1 MLTGSAARSRSG
13 NAANAVA
20 ASAPPALLMR
30 KSLRH
35 CRCCDVRPRPFFI
48 VTSHGVKARA
58 LRREPRQKLFRQA
71 TSRSFCPVAIGA
83 GRLYTKL
90 YVRLQTARFCLNQ
103 APRRQAR
110 WRRSAAA
117 GFSSSPMTRALRKK
131 PALRGATVPAKRRLR
146 KVAVKRGARGPAIA
160 ELIATRLE
168 EDIVLGRRHPRE
180 RLIEQD
186 LCQQFNTHRA
196 DVRLA
201 FFELEK
207 KGIIQRI
214 PNRGAMVRDLS
225 PQEVTELY
233 AVREELEVMAV
244 RILPFPVAR
253 GEIDKLDEIQRKYS
267 AAIDSGDLL
276 DVFYGNLH
284 FHRTLYELCGNL
296 CLIETIEQLA
306 QKVYGIRSYAN
317 AYPDALDRARRD
329 HVAMIAAL
337 RTSNRDALIALTRRH
352 LEPSPEA
359 YIRAYQRR
367 FGDVSPA
374 PRQS

>member
-1 MLTGSAARSRSG
+1 
-13 NAANAVA
+13 
-20 ASAPPALLMR
+20 
-30 KSLRH
+30 
-35 CRCCDVRPRPFFI
+35 
-48 VTSHGVKARA
+48 
-58 LRREPRQKLFRQA
+58 
-71 TSRSFCPVAIGA
+71 
-83 GRLYTKL
+83 
-90 YVRLQTARFCLNQ
+90 
-103 APRRQAR
+103 
-110 WRRSAAA
+110 
-117 GFSSSPMTRALRKK
+117 MTVHRALRKR
-131 PALRGATVPAKRRLR
+131 PALRGATAPPKRRSR
-146 KVAVKRGARGPAIA
+146 KVVVKRGARGPAIA

-225 PQEVTELY
+225 PQEVMQIY

-253 GEIDKLDEIQRKYS
+253 TDIDKLDEIQRKYS

-284 FHRTLYELCGNL
+284 FHRTLYELCGNI

-337 RTSNRDALIALTRRH
+337 RDSSRDALIALTRRH